1 MLIKIQKRNCL
12 ELINIDKKPPSCID
26 CEYMKHDKEYWCR
39 AKGISSAFSL
49 ITGKQIGIVNS
60 CQSQRGGQGKY
71 YCGIEGKFFKK
82 KTMKK

>member
-1 MLIKIQKRNCL
+1 MLIKMYENNHFKL
-12 ELINIDKKPPSCID
+12 ANIDKNPPICID
-26 CEYMKHDKEYWCR
+26 CEYMKHDNEYWCN
-39 AKGISSAFSL
+39 AKTTSNAFSL
-49 ITGKQIGIVNS
+49 ITGKTIGIVNS